1 MGIIFG
7 SSGQKTGNRR
17 TGAKGEKL
25 AVKYLKRH
33 GYKILKRN
41 WRNPFGEVDIIASC
55 GDAVVFAEVKT
66 RLSDEFGTPSEAV
79 NRMRRERYIKAARY
93 FFAGREMDAVVRF
106 DVIEVYEGQI
116 NHIISAFEA

>member
-1 MGIIFG
+1 MIFG

-79 NRMRRERYIKAARY
+79 NRSFSHRHT
-93 FFAGREMDAVVRF
+93 
-106 DVIEVYEGQI
+106 GQM
-116 NHIISAFEA
+116 